1 VATFHLQV
9 EALTGIDIDGS
20 SSPTQTELGYF
31 LKDGVL
37 DVTNKTLATQP
48 ERSEEFQTVSAEQT
62 SNDNFTTNGRILS
75 VVREAEV
82 NDDWRRCTQ
91 VPAHMQSRVT
101 DKDSLFYASSY
112 NPVYIVGGN
121 SNISVFP
128 TPGSTTKAFKVYY
141 ISNDPKGDGVA
152 DELAAGHSSIGYF
165 PKDLVH
171 LVVLY
176 ASIKSLENAMSAKT
190 LTDDLTIPVLPTI
203 TAPTSLS
210 APSFSYVEQ
219 VMGDLFQSTITTF
232 IDTDEDTELS
242 AAKVQQAGVNIN
254 SFQVKLE
261 NALNKMNEEVQEYTA
276 KLQRYE
282 KESGY
287 EVAKYQQEASNKVGL
302 FQAQVQDFS
311 SKINKYTT
319 DYTWMQGRYTSLL
332 QQYMAAFPAP
342 QQQRGQ

>member
-1 VATFHLQV
+1 MATFQAQV
-9 EALTGIDIDGS
+9 EGLTGLSIGT
-20 SSPTQTELGYF
+20 SPTSSELSQF

-48 ERSEEFQTVSAEQT
+48 ERSEEFQAVSAEQT
-62 SNDNFTTNGRILS
+62 SNDNLTINGRILS
-75 VVREAEV
+75 VIREADT
-82 NDDWRRCTQ
+82 NNDWRRCTQ
-91 VPAHMQSRVT
+91 VPSHLQSRVT
-101 DKDSLFYASSY
+101 DKDSLYYASAF
-112 NPVYIVGGN
+112 NPVYVVGDN
-121 SNISVFP
+121 STISVFP
-128 TPGSTTKAFKVYY
+128 APGSTTKAFKVYY
-141 ISNDPKGDGVA
+141 INNNPKGDGIA

-165 PKDLVH
+165 PKDLVS

-176 ASIKSLENAMSAKT
+176 ASVKSLENALSAKT
-190 LTDDLTIPVLPTI
+190 LPDDLTIPVLPTI

-242 AAKVQQAGVNIN
+242 AAKVQQATLNVQA
-254 SFQVKLE
+254 FQTKLD
-261 NALNKMNEEVQEYTA
+261 NALNKMNEEVQEYTS

-287 EVAKYQQEASNKVGL
+287 EVAKYQQEASNKIGL
-302 FQAQVQDFS
+302 FQAQAQDFAT
-311 SKINKYTT
+311 KINKYTT